1 MIVPNSEVYI
11 LKNVPLEPSF
21 DHTIWF
27 DSADQQ
33 ATAFTTYALAF
44 YFNKVSYQR
53 YPRPYIT
60 LDKTADELFDCNYM
74 MFRNTAYGTKWFY
87 AFITQVE
94 YISNTTSR
102 IYYSID
108 PMQTYLFDVNVG
120 QCFVEREHA
129 MSDAIGDNLIPE
141 SFELGEYKYQEY
153 ALSNNIFAK
162 TTYAIRV
169 MTTCTAIQN
178 DDGSWVISRYGGGTV
193 RTGIYTGVNYHYF
206 RYDPNNPQKCVND
219 CNSMLKAITE
229 ATGYGG
235 EDAILSISIVPYA
248 FCTSIDAL
256 VKDLADPPAGYDYV
270 FDSWSGSFD
279 GYTPKNNKLYTEPF
293 CGVYVDN
300 LQGNAAR
307 YAYEYFTD
315 RKPHFEIIG
324 TDNGNLEVVS
334 IPHNYKGLPS
344 CYAES
349 LTLANFP
356 QCSWNIDTYRAWL
369 VQNRATIGA
378 GILNSSLQFAGS
390 LAAGLATAGA
400 AGIAAGGIGATT
412 QEALTWGSKIVP
424 FPNQQNAARAAAIEQ
439 SSPGM
444 AFPSTSGIVSTVI
457 NTVAAVKTAELQPNH
472 AKGQST
478 NSIWAAIGKQGFHY
492 YNYRIQGQF
501 ARIIDDFFSMFGYK
515 TNRLKVPNRNGRKA
529 WNYVKTCGC
538 TLTGSAP
545 ADVTAALVQI
555 YDRGITFWRCIDL
568 STGNPFNRVGNYSL
582 DNSL

>member
-1 MIVPNSEVYI
+1 MIVPNSEVFI

-27 DSADQQ
+27 DSPEQQ

-44 YFNKVSYQR
+44 YFDKVSYQR

-129 MSDAIGDNLIPE
+129 MTDAIGDNLNPE
-141 SFELGEYKYQEY
+141 SFELGEYVYDADY
-153 ALSNNIFAK
+153 FPNIFLK
-162 TTYAIRV
+162 TNYVICILATWKATYKNN
-169 MTTCTAIQN
+169 Q
-178 DDGSWVISRYGGGTV
+178 WVIEDATTGGVGGV
-193 RTGIYTGVNYHYF
+193 DSGIYTGLTKNLCE
-206 RYDPNNPQKCVND
+206 YDLANP
-219 CNSMLKAITE
+219 KACAQQANAIIEAATKANKADGIVSITMYPKFFMNWSITGDL
-229 ATGYGG
+229 ATGLVP
-235 EDAILSISIVPYA
+235 DTVDSIPA
-248 FCTSIDAL
+248 FT
-256 VKDLADPPAGYDYV
+256 GT
-270 FDSWSGSFD
+270 FD
-279 GYTPKNNKLYTEPF
+279 GYKPKNNKLYTAPF

-300 LQGNAAR
+300 LQGNAAN

-315 RKPHFEIIG
+315 RKPMFNIVG
-324 TDNGNLEVVS
+324 AVNGNLECAS
-334 IPHNYKGLPS
+334 IPINYKGLPTNFQ
-344 CYAES
+344 ES
-349 LTLANFP
+349 LLMGGFP
-356 QCSWNIDTYRAWL
+356 QCAWNVDTFKAWIA
-369 VQNRATIGA
+369 QNKYA
-378 GILNSSLQFAGS
+378 
-390 LAAGLATAGA
+390 
-400 AGIAAGGIGATT
+400 IAAGVATT
-412 QEALTWGSKIVP
+412 AIDTVKQVAL
-424 FPNQQNAARAAAIEQ
+424 AATGV
-439 SSPGM
+439 GM
-444 AFPSTSGIVSTVI
+444 AGEVAGMSAAMTGAGSAQTIQAVGQYANAYQNMQNVSYNAQSDVLNKTI
-457 NTVAAVKTAELQPNH
+457 NLVAQVKTASTQPNH
-472 AKGQST
+472 ARGQQS
-478 NSIWAAIGKQGFHY
+478 SSVFCAMGYQGFHY
-492 YNYRIQGQF
+492 MPYRIQGQF

-568 STGNPFNRVGNYSL
+568 STGNPFTRVGNYSL

>member
-1 MIVPNSEVYI
+1 MIVPNSDVYI

-27 DSADQQ
+27 DSPEQQ

-44 YFNKVSYQR
+44 YFDKVSYQR

-129 MSDAIGDNLIPE
+129 MTDAIGDNLNPE
-141 SFELGEYKYQEY
+141 SFELGEYVYDADY
-153 ALSNNIFAK
+153 FPNIFLKSNYVICILATWK
-162 TTYAIRV
+162 ATYKD
-169 MTTCTAIQN
+169 N
-178 DDGSWVISRYGGGTV
+178 KWVIEDASAGGVGGV
-193 RTGIYTGVNYHYF
+193 DSGIYTGLTKNLF
-206 RYDPNNPQKCVND
+206 EYDLASPRACVENA
-219 CNSMLKAITE
+219 NAVIKAATE
-229 ATGYGG
+229 ANKADGIVSITMYPKFFMNWSITG
-235 EDAILSISIVPYA
+235 
-248 FCTSIDAL
+248 
-256 VKDLADPPAGYDYV
+256 DLATGLVPDTVDSVPAFTGT
-270 FDSWSGSFD
+270 FD
-279 GYTPKNNKLYTEPF
+279 GYKPKNNKLYTAPF

-300 LQGNAAR
+300 MQGNAAN
-307 YAYEYFTD
+307 YAYEYFAD
-315 RKPHFEIIG
+315 RKPTFNIVG
-324 TDNGNLEVVS
+324 AVNGNLECAS
-334 IPHNYKGLPS
+334 IPINYKGLPTNFQ
-344 CYAES
+344 ES
-349 LTLANFP
+349 LVMGGFP
-356 QCSWNIDTYRAWL
+356 QCAWNVDTFKAWIAQNKYTIAAGVATTAIDTVKQVAM
-369 VQNRATIGA
+369 A
-378 GILNSSLQFAGS
+378 
-390 LAAGLATAGA
+390 AAGLGMAGEVAGMTAAMTGA
-400 AGIAAGGIGATT
+400 SST
-412 QEALTWGSKIVP
+412 QTIQAVGQYA
-424 FPNQQNAARAAAIEQ
+424 NAYQNMQNASYNAQGDIL
-439 SSPGM
+439 
-444 AFPSTSGIVSTVI
+444 TKTI
-457 NTVAAVKTAELQPNH
+457 NLVAQVKTASTQPNH
-472 AKGQST
+472 ARGQQSST
-478 NSIWAAIGKQGFHY
+478 VFCAMGYQGFHY
-492 YNYRIQGQF
+492 MPYRIQGQF

-568 STGNPFNRVGNYSL
+568 SAGNPFTRVGNYSL

>member
-1 MIVPNSEVYI
+1 MIVPNSDVYI

-27 DSADQQ
+27 DSPEQQ

-44 YFNKVSYQR
+44 YFDKVSYQR

-129 MSDAIGDNLIPE
+129 MTDAIGDNLNPE
-141 SFELGEYKYQEY
+141 SFELGEYVYDADY
-153 ALSNNIFAK
+153 FPNIFLK
-162 TTYAIRV
+162 TNYVICILATWKATYKNN
-169 MTTCTAIQN
+169 Q
-178 DDGSWVISRYGGGTV
+178 WVIEDATTGGVGGV
-193 RTGIYTGVNYHYF
+193 DSGIYTGLAKNLCE
-206 RYDPNNPQKCVND
+206 YDLANP
-219 CNSMLKAITE
+219 KACAQQANAIIEAATKANKADGIVSITMYPKFFMNWSITGDL
-229 ATGYGG
+229 ATGLVP
-235 EDAILSISIVPYA
+235 DTVDSIPA
-248 FCTSIDAL
+248 FT
-256 VKDLADPPAGYDYV
+256 GT
-270 FDSWSGSFD
+270 FD
-279 GYTPKNNKLYTEPF
+279 GYKPKNNKLYTAPF

-300 LQGNAAR
+300 LQGNAAN

-315 RKPHFEIIG
+315 RKPTFNIVG
-324 TDNGNLEVVS
+324 AVNGNLECAS
-334 IPHNYKGLPS
+334 IPINYKGLPTNFQ
-344 CYAES
+344 ES
-349 LTLANFP
+349 LLMGGFP
-356 QCSWNIDTYRAWL
+356 QCAWNVDTFKAWIA
-369 VQNRATIGA
+369 QNKYA
-378 GILNSSLQFAGS
+378 
-390 LAAGLATAGA
+390 
-400 AGIAAGGIGATT
+400 IAAGVATT
-412 QEALTWGSKIVP
+412 AIDTVKQVAL
-424 FPNQQNAARAAAIEQ
+424 AATGV
-439 SSPGM
+439 GM
-444 AFPSTSGIVSTVI
+444 AGEVAGMSAAMTGAGSAQTIQAVGQYANAYQNMQNVSYNAQGDVLNKTI
-457 NTVAAVKTAELQPNH
+457 NLVAQVKTASTQPNH
-472 AKGQST
+472 ARGQQS
-478 NSIWAAIGKQGFHY
+478 SSVFCAMGYQGFHY
-492 YNYRIQGQF
+492 MPYRIQGQF

-515 TNRLKVPNRNGRKA
+515 TNRVKVPNRNGRKA

-568 STGNPFNRVGNYSL
+568 STGNPFTRVGNYSL

>member
-1 MIVPNSEVYI
+1 MILPDSDVYI

-27 DSADQQ
+27 DSPEQQ

-44 YFNKVSYQR
+44 YFDKVSYQR

-129 MSDAIGDNLIPE
+129 MADAIGDNLNPE
-141 SFELGEYKYQEY
+141 SFELGEYVYDADY
-153 ALSNNIFAK
+153 FPNIFLK
-162 TTYAIRV
+162 TNYVICILATWKATYKNN
-169 MTTCTAIQN
+169 Q
-178 DDGSWVISRYGGGTV
+178 WVIEDATTGGVGGV
-193 RTGIYTGVNYHYF
+193 DSGIYTGLTKNLCK
-206 RYDPNNPQKCVND
+206 YDLANPKACVQQANAIIEAAT
-219 CNSMLKAITE
+219 KANKADGIVSITMYPKFFMNWSITGDL
-229 ATGYGG
+229 ATGLVP
-235 EDAILSISIVPYA
+235 DTVDSIPA
-248 FCTSIDAL
+248 FT
-256 VKDLADPPAGYDYV
+256 GT
-270 FDSWSGSFD
+270 FD
-279 GYTPKNNKLYTEPF
+279 GYKPKNNKLYTAPF

-300 LQGNAAR
+300 LQGNAAN
-307 YAYEYFTD
+307 YAYEYFTG
-315 RKPHFEIIG
+315 RKPTFNIVG
-324 TDNGNLEVVS
+324 AVNGNLECAS
-334 IPHNYKGLPS
+334 IPINYKGLPTNFQ
-344 CYAES
+344 ES
-349 LTLANFP
+349 LLMGGFP
-356 QCSWNIDTYRAWL
+356 QCAWNVDTFKAWIA
-369 VQNRATIGA
+369 QNKYA
-378 GILNSSLQFAGS
+378 
-390 LAAGLATAGA
+390 
-400 AGIAAGGIGATT
+400 IAAGVATT
-412 QEALTWGSKIVP
+412 TIDTVKQVALAATGVGMAGEVAGMSAAMTGAGSAQTIQAVGQYA
-424 FPNQQNAARAAAIEQ
+424 NAYQNMQNASYNAQ
-439 SSPGM
+439 GDVLNK
-444 AFPSTSGIVSTVI
+444 TI
-457 NTVAAVKTAELQPNH
+457 NLVAQVKTASTQPNH
-472 AKGQST
+472 ARGQQS
-478 NSIWAAIGKQGFHY
+478 SSVFCAMGYQGFHY
-492 YNYRIQGQF
+492 MPYRIQGQF
-501 ARIIDDFFSMFGYK
+501 ARIIDDFFSMYGYK

-568 STGNPFNRVGNYSL
+568 STGNPFIRVGNYSL

>member
-1 MIVPNSEVYI
+1 MILPDSDVYI

-27 DSADQQ
+27 DSPEQQ

-44 YFNKVSYQR
+44 YFDKVSYQR

-129 MSDAIGDNLIPE
+129 MTDAIGDNLNPE
-141 SFELGEYKYQEY
+141 SFELGEYVYDADY
-153 ALSNNIFAK
+153 FPNIFLK
-162 TTYAIRV
+162 TNYVICILATWKATYKNN
-169 MTTCTAIQN
+169 Q
-178 DDGSWVISRYGGGTV
+178 WVIEDATTGGVGGV
-193 RTGIYTGVNYHYF
+193 DSGIYTGLTKNLCE
-206 RYDPNNPQKCVND
+206 YDLANP
-219 CNSMLKAITE
+219 KACAQQANAIIEAATKANKADGIVSITMYPKFFMNWSITGDL
-229 ATGYGG
+229 ATGLVP
-235 EDAILSISIVPYA
+235 DTVDSIPA
-248 FCTSIDAL
+248 FT
-256 VKDLADPPAGYDYV
+256 GT
-270 FDSWSGSFD
+270 FD
-279 GYTPKNNKLYTEPF
+279 GYKPKNNKLYTAPF

-300 LQGNAAR
+300 LQGNAAN

-315 RKPHFEIIG
+315 RKPTFNIVG
-324 TDNGNLEVVS
+324 AVNGNLECAS
-334 IPHNYKGLPS
+334 IPINYKGLPTNFQ
-344 CYAES
+344 ES
-349 LTLANFP
+349 LLMGGFP
-356 QCSWNIDTYRAWL
+356 QCAWNVDTFKAWIA
-369 VQNRATIGA
+369 QNKYA
-378 GILNSSLQFAGS
+378 
-390 LAAGLATAGA
+390 
-400 AGIAAGGIGATT
+400 IAAGVATT
-412 QEALTWGSKIVP
+412 TIDTVKQVAL
-424 FPNQQNAARAAAIEQ
+424 AATGV
-439 SSPGM
+439 GM
-444 AFPSTSGIVSTVI
+444 AGEVAGMSAAMTGAGSAQTIQAVGQYANAYQNMQNVSYNAQGDVLNKTI
-457 NTVAAVKTAELQPNH
+457 NLVAQVKTASTQPNH
-472 AKGQST
+472 ARGQQS
-478 NSIWAAIGKQGFHY
+478 SSVFCAMGYQGFHY
-492 YNYRIQGQF
+492 MPYRIQGQF
-501 ARIIDDFFSMFGYK
+501 ARIIDDFFSMYGYK

-568 STGNPFNRVGNYSL
+568 STGNPFTRVGNYSL

>member
-1 MIVPNSEVYI
+1 MIVPNSDVYI

-27 DSADQQ
+27 DSPEQQ

-44 YFNKVSYQR
+44 YFDKVSYQR

-129 MSDAIGDNLIPE
+129 MTDAIGDNLNPE
-141 SFELGEYKYQEY
+141 SFELGEYVYDADY
-153 ALSNNIFAK
+153 FPNIFLK
-162 TTYAIRV
+162 TNYVICILATWKATYKNN
-169 MTTCTAIQN
+169 Q
-178 DDGSWVISRYGGGTV
+178 WVIEDAATGGVGGV
-193 RTGIYTGVNYHYF
+193 DSGIYTGLTKNLCE
-206 RYDPNNPQKCVND
+206 YDLANPKACVQQANAIIEAAT
-219 CNSMLKAITE
+219 KANKADGIVSITMYPKFFMNWSITGDL
-229 ATGYGG
+229 ATGLVP
-235 EDAILSISIVPYA
+235 DTVDSIPA
-248 FCTSIDAL
+248 FT
-256 VKDLADPPAGYDYV
+256 GT
-270 FDSWSGSFD
+270 FD
-279 GYTPKNNKLYTEPF
+279 GYKPKNNKLYTAPF

-300 LQGNAAR
+300 LQGNAAN
-307 YAYEYFTD
+307 YAYEYFTG
-315 RKPHFEIIG
+315 RKPTFNIVG
-324 TDNGNLEVVS
+324 AVNGNLECAS
-334 IPHNYKGLPS
+334 IPINYKGLPTNFQ
-344 CYAES
+344 ES
-349 LTLANFP
+349 LLMGGFP
-356 QCSWNIDTYRAWL
+356 QCAWNVDTFKAWIA
-369 VQNRATIGA
+369 QNKYA
-378 GILNSSLQFAGS
+378 
-390 LAAGLATAGA
+390 
-400 AGIAAGGIGATT
+400 IAAGVATT
-412 QEALTWGSKIVP
+412 TIDTVKQVAL
-424 FPNQQNAARAAAIEQ
+424 AATGV
-439 SSPGM
+439 GM
-444 AFPSTSGIVSTVI
+444 AGEVAGMSAAMTGAGSAQTIQAVGQYANAYQNMQNVSYNAQGDVLNKTI
-457 NTVAAVKTAELQPNH
+457 NLVAQVKTASTQPNH
-472 AKGQST
+472 ARGQQS
-478 NSIWAAIGKQGFHY
+478 SSVFCAMGYQGFHY
-492 YNYRIQGQF
+492 MPYRIQGQF
-501 ARIIDDFFSMFGYK
+501 ARIIDDFFSMYGYK

-568 STGNPFNRVGNYSL
+568 SAGNPFTRVGNYSL

>member
-1 MIVPNSEVYI
+1 MIVPNSDVYI

-27 DSADQQ
+27 DSPEQQ

-44 YFNKVSYQR
+44 YFDKVSYQR

-129 MSDAIGDNLIPE
+129 MTDAIGDNLNPE
-141 SFELGEYKYQEY
+141 SFELGEYVYDNDY
-153 ALSNNIFAK
+153 FPNIFLK
-162 TTYAIRV
+162 TNYVICILATWKATYKDN
-169 MTTCTAIQN
+169 Q
-178 DDGSWVISRYGGGTV
+178 WVIEDATTGGVGGV
-193 RTGIYTGVNYHYF
+193 DSGIYTGLTKNLCK
-206 RYDPNNPQKCVND
+206 YDLANPKACVQQANAIIEAAT
-219 CNSMLKAITE
+219 KANKADGIVSITMYPKFFMNWSITGDL
-229 ATGYGG
+229 ATGLVP
-235 EDAILSISIVPYA
+235 DTVDSIPA
-248 FCTSIDAL
+248 FT
-256 VKDLADPPAGYDYV
+256 GT
-270 FDSWSGSFD
+270 FD
-279 GYTPKNNKLYTEPF
+279 GYKPKNNKLYTAPF

-300 LQGNAAR
+300 LQGNAAN

-315 RKPHFEIIG
+315 RKPTFNIVG
-324 TDNGNLEVVS
+324 AVNGNLECAS
-334 IPHNYKGLPS
+334 IPINYKGLPTNFQ
-344 CYAES
+344 ES
-349 LTLANFP
+349 LLMGGFP
-356 QCSWNIDTYRAWL
+356 QCAWNVDTFKAWIA
-369 VQNRATIGA
+369 QNKYA
-378 GILNSSLQFAGS
+378 
-390 LAAGLATAGA
+390 
-400 AGIAAGGIGATT
+400 IAAGVATT
-412 QEALTWGSKIVP
+412 AIDTVKQVAL
-424 FPNQQNAARAAAIEQ
+424 AATGV
-439 SSPGM
+439 GM
-444 AFPSTSGIVSTVI
+444 AGEVAGMSAAMTGAGSAQTIQAVGQYANAYQNMQNVSYNAQGDVLNKTI
-457 NTVAAVKTAELQPNH
+457 NLVAQVKTASTQPNH
-472 AKGQST
+472 ARGQQS
-478 NSIWAAIGKQGFHY
+478 SSVFCAMGYQGFHY
-492 YNYRIQGQF
+492 MPYRIQGQF

-515 TNRLKVPNRNGRKA
+515 TNRVKVPNRNGRKA

-568 STGNPFNRVGNYSL
+568 SAGNPFTRVGNYSL